1 MDRRTTEYLETRL
14 KDFGLLENEAVLKHD
29 ILEQETVEVYLV
41 TLAQQ
46 GDEIVIEY
54 IFKKYRALVF
64 NRAKAYFIAG
74 ADKEDLIQ
82 EGMIGLHKAI
92 RDFDKNKNILFRYF
106 AELCINR
113 QLITAV
119 KGSTRQK
126 HIPLNSYISLN
137 KPVFEE
143 DSETTLMDLVVNDV
157 FSDPEEI
164 ILHKEKSEIVK
175 KMIEELLTPLEKKVI
190 TMYLQGVSY
199 QETATI
205 LGYNIKTIDNALQRS
220 KRKFE
225 KYLSEGYL
233 TDENKD

>member
-14 KDFGLLENEAVLKHD
+14 KDCGLLENEAVLKRD

-64 NRAKAYFIAG
+64 NRAKTYFIAG
-74 ADKEDLIQ
+74 ADKEDLVQ

-92 RDFDKNKNILFRYF
+92 RDFDKDKNILFRYF
-106 AELCINR
+106 AELCVNR

-143 DSETTLMDLVVNDV
+143 DSETTLMDLVANDV

-225 KYLSEGYL
+225 RYLSEGYL